1 MATLGIIS
9 QIFARRTSDAS
20 ETGFPLS
27 NVVKKHIFGLLSSSS
42 MQWSKVV
49 LFFWSTIFDDFGYF
63 LMILGVF
70 GAIRVVSRP
79 KKCLTGDITSTL
91 GGIRNVVEVVGG
103 WPQL

>member
-1 MATLGIIS
+1 M
-9 QIFARRTSDAS
+9 
-20 ETGFPLS
+20 S

-42 MQWSKVV
+42 MQWCKVV
-49 LFFWSTIFDDFGYF
+49 FFWSTIFDDFEYF

-70 GAIRVVSRP
+70 GAIRVESRP
-79 KKCLTGDITSTL
+79 TKCLTGDIMRTL

>member
-42 MQWSKVV
+42 MQWCKV
-49 LFFWSTIFDDFGYF
+49 FFWSTIFDDFEYF

-70 GAIRVVSRP
+70 GAIRVESRP
-79 KKCLTGDITSTL
+79 TKCLTGDITSTL

>member
-1 MATLGIIS
+1 MWSRNTFL
-9 QIFARRTSDAS
+9 D
-20 ETGFPLS
+20 
-27 NVVKKHIFGLLSSSS
+27 SSH
-42 MQWSKVV
+42 QALCNGAK
-49 LFFWSTIFDDFGYF
+49 LFFFWSTIFDDFEYF

>member
-1 MATLGIIS
+1 MWSRNTFL
-9 QIFARRTSDAS
+9 D
-20 ETGFPLS
+20 
-27 NVVKKHIFGLLSSSS
+27 SSH
-42 MQWSKVV
+42 QALCNGAK
-49 LFFWSTIFDDFGYF
+49 LFFFFWSTIFDDFGYF

-79 KKCLTGDITSTL
+79 TKCLTGDITSTL